1 MLVTVCLSKEDINM
15 SSRQLLAFFSQFL
28 EDCMWVDEMFAFESR
43 FMEAKDVHCTQW
55 GVIDFPRVLFP
66 G

>member
-1 MLVTVCLSKEDINM
+1 M